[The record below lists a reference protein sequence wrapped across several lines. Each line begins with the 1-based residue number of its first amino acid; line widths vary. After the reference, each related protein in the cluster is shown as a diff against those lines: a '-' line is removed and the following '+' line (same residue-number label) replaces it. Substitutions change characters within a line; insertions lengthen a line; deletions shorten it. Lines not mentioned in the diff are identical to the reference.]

1 MPCPFLFTYPKRM
14 AAMKKNSKKTIKL
27 YDENAYDQLDYY
39 GVLMKNGRARI
50 DTKRYKK
57 FFNIPDSKIEHRK
70 TVYYIPTKIHR
81 LDYYCNVFR
90 DFLSS
95 LKDEWNREYSRAI
108 KLIKTPTEVESDT
121 VASSLSTGI
130 FEYDEACSIGMMA
143 GIKEIANI
151 DM

>member
-90 DFLSS
+90 DFLST
-95 LKDEWNREYSRAI
+95 LKDEWNTQEQSN
-108 KLIKTPTEVESDT
+108 S
-121 VASSLSTGI
+121 
-130 FEYDEACSIGMMA
+130 
-143 GIKEIANI
+143 
-151 DM
+151 